1 MRRGV
6 TSQIKDKYAIVGV
19 GYTPQGRVPGRTSLS
34 FHLEASA
41 NAIKDA
47 GLNKNEVDGFISY
60 RHFPAAANETD
71 LTPNLIAQHLGI
83 SPLYMSQDAN

>member
-1 MRRGV
+1 MM
-6 TSQIKDKYAIVGV
+6 SSLKDKYAVVGV

-47 GLNKNEVDGFISY
+47 GLDKKDVDGFICY
-60 RHFPAAANETD
+60 RHFPPASDEND
-71 LTPNLIAQHLGI
+71 LTPHFIAQQLGI

>member
-1 MRRGV
+1 MR
-6 TSQIKDKYAIVGV
+6 SLIKDKYAIVGV
-19 GYTPQGRVPGRTSLS
+19 GYTPQGLVPGRTSLS

-47 GLNKNEVDGFISY
+47 GLNKTDVDGFICY
-60 RHFPAAANETD
+60 RHFPAASNEND

-83 SPLYMSQDAN
+83 SPIYMSQDAN

>member
-1 MRRGV
+1 M
-6 TSQIKDKYAIVGV
+6 TSLIKDKYAIVGV

-47 GLNKNEVDGFISY
+47 GLNKNDVDGFISY
-60 RHFPAAANETD
+60 RHFPAASDEND
-71 LTPNLIAQHLGI
+71 LPPYLIAQHLGI
-83 SPLYMSQDAN
+83 SPAYMSQDAN

>member
-1 MRRGV
+1 MA
-6 TSQIKDKYAIVGV
+6 SALKDKYAIVGV
-19 GYTPQGRVPGRTSLS
+19 GYTPQGRIPGRSSLS

-47 GLNKNEVDGFISY
+47 GLKKSDVDGFICY
-60 RHFPAAANETD
+60 RHFPASSDEND

-83 SPLYMSQDAN
+83 SPTYMSQDAN

>member
-1 MRRGV
+1 M
-6 TSQIKDKYAIVGV
+6 TSPLKDKYAIVGV

-47 GLNKNEVDGFISY
+47 GLNKNDVDGFICY
-60 RHFPAAANETD
+60 RHFPAALDEND

-83 SPLYMSQDAN
+83 SPTYMSQDAN

>member
-1 MRRGV
+1 M
-6 TSQIKDKYAIVGV
+6 TSPLKDKYAIVGV

-47 GLNKNEVDGFISY
+47 GLNKNDVDGFICY
-60 RHFPAAANETD
+60 RHFPAASDEND

-83 SPLYMSQDAN
+83 APIYMSQDAN

>member
-1 MRRGV
+1 M
-6 TSQIKDKYAIVGV
+6 TSQLKDKYAIVGV

-47 GLNKNEVDGFISY
+47 GLNKNDVDGFICY
-60 RHFPAAANETD
+60 RRFPAASDEND

-83 SPLYMSQDAN
+83 SPMYMSQDAN